1 MHLNDRFETFEVSI
15 ETTVGERTVK
25 HRMEAPRIMIEQQF
39 LGLMQDA
46 ANHPEP
52 VRIHMT
58 RSIPRFDRF
67 QQKWVNSEN
76 SVTFINNAYISLH
89 GEL

>member
-1 MHLNDRFETFEVSI
+1 MRLNDHFETFKVNI
-15 ETTVGERTVK
+15 EITVGDRVS
-25 HRMEAPRIMIEQQF
+25 HRQMEAPRVMIEQQF

>member
-1 MHLNDRFETFEVSI
+1 MQLNDHFEIFEVNI
-15 ETTVGERTVK
+15 EITVGDRVS
-25 HRMEAPRIMIEQQF
+25 HRRMEAPRVMIEQQF

-58 RSIPRFDRF
+58 RRVPLFNPLE
-67 QQKWVNSEN
+67 QKWEDHEHSI
-76 SVTFINNAYISLH
+76 TYANNAYISH
-89 GEL
+89 NGEI